1 MSTRQKNQIAATDTT
16 FRYAD
21 GFWTGKCLICGGRL
35 RFNAQTGFGATIEH
49 IKPRSLGGTSD
60 LLNLGLTHPQ
70 CNHEK
75 GQHWDPR
82 RRHRQ
87 APDTYRAL
95 IERLL
100 SERQRRWRQPDA
112 LPEEGA

>member
-1 MSTRQKNQIAATDTT
+1 MSTRQKNQIAATDAT
-16 FRYAD
+16 FSYAD

-35 RFNAQTGFGATIEH
+35 RFNAHTGFGATIEH
-49 IKPRSLGGTSD
+49 IRPRSLGGASD

-82 RRHRQ
+82 RRHRK
-87 APDTYRAL
+87 ASDAYRAL
-95 IERLL
+95 VERLL

-112 LPEEGA
+112 LPE

>member
-1 MSTRQKNQIAATDTT
+1 MSTRQKNQIAATDAT

-35 RFNAQTGFGATIEH
+35 RFNAHNGFGATIEH
-49 IKPRSLGGTSD
+49 IQPRSLGGTSD

-82 RRHRQ
+82 RRHRH
-87 APDTYRAL
+87 APDAYRAL
-95 IERLL
+95 VERLL

-112 LPEEGA
+112 LPE